1 MKEPLPF
8 PLPKRTL
15 WIADLLT
22 LEEIFEEL
30 YTRKLIERKHYVRY
44 VALRTALWKLAEIV
58 LLAVA
63 DKLIFEGDPPETA
76 GMNWPEEADQN

>member
-30 YTRKLIERKHYVRY
+30 YT
-44 VALRTALWKLAEIV
+44 
-58 LLAVA
+58 
-63 DKLIFEGDPPETA
+63 GS
-76 GMNWPEEADQN
+76 